1 MIKEEKTYLELKQK
15 ADAILASGKEIEKMS
30 NKDLSIILKSLKR
43 NGDKRLPTKKQEM
56 IVFYKKWKTREPLV
70 FEYDAAPVDDNDE
83 SDPENE
89 YEDADNFVMI

>member
-43 NGDKRLPTKKQEM
+43 NGDKQLPTKKQEM
-56 IVFYKKWKTREPLV
+56 IAL
-70 FEYDAAPVDDNDE
+70 
-83 SDPENE
+83 
-89 YEDADNFVMI
+89 YE